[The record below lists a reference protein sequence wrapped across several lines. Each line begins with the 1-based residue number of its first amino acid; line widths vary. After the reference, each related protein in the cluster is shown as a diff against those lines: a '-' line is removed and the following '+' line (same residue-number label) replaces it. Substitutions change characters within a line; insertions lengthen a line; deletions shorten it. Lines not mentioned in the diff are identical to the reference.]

1 MRVKEK
7 LAWSAY
13 VPDLVG
19 PITEATEVTE
29 VTEVTEENRTS
40 GSVCSVVD
48 LNGRYDALRS

>member
-29 VTEVTEENRTS
+29 ENRTS